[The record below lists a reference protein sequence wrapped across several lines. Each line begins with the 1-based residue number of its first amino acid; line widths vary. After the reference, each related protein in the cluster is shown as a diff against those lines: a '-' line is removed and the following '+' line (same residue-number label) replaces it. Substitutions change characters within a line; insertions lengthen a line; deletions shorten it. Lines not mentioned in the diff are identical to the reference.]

1 MSGKIKKFIT
11 NWKFLCKYVWKIS
24 PRTYAATAITIVLDV
39 VEPFAVLLFPKFIID
54 ELTGEKRWETVLGYI
69 FLLIGILVLLRLLRL
84 GAQVFCNMS
93 VNGGDVLNV
102 KHYTRFFLDMDYA
115 RLEDEHVRDLQETIM
130 GKVHVNN
137 VTGALQKV
145 ATDMLRL
152 AGYTYLIFMLHPLV
166 LLAVALVTAVNYVLG
181 LKREKCSYAFEPER
195 ARSARKLDYCFE
207 TMADFGFAKE
217 VRINQASA
225 WLAQK
230 FSQVLDA
237 YRGKLKKY
245 ENRMLL
251 FSILE
256 TAVGFAQMAAMYGY
270 AVHRAILGEITIG
283 DFSVFVGAC
292 LSLSAAFSGL
302 AGGMTNMLY
311 LSKYVD
317 DYKRYTELA
326 QPSHLTKGQA
336 AIPDKGAGNAG
347 NRQFLIEFRDVSF
360 RYPGTDRNVLD
371 HVSLAIGDRE
381 KLAVVG
387 VNGAGKTTFIKLLC
401 RLYEPTEG
409 VILYNGRDISEIRHE
424 EYVRM
429 LSVVFQDF
437 RLLAFT
443 MEENIVLNQS
453 GDRGKVLEAIRKSGL
468 EDKLESLPKGLDT
481 HVGKD
486 FDEEGVEF
494 SGGEGQKL
502 VTARAYYKDAPI
514 VVLDEPTSALD
525 PLSENAVYR
534 RFHEIMEDKTAI
546 FISHRLASTRF
557 CDRVA
562 VFAGGRIVECGT
574 HEQLMEQE
582 GLYREMFLKQAEYYK
597 SDFTA

>member
-1 MSGKIKKFIT
+1 MTGKIRKFMA
-11 NWKFLCKYVWKIS
+11 NWKFLCGYVWNINKRAY
-24 PRTYAATAITIVLDV
+24 PAAAITIVLDV
-39 VEPFAVLLFPKFIID
+39 VEPFAVLIFPKFIID

-69 FLLIGILVLLRLLRL
+69 SLLIGVLVLLRLLRL

-115 RLEDEHVRDLQETIM
+115 RLEDEHVRDLQGTIM

-137 VTGALQKV
+137 VAGALQEV
-145 ATDMLRL
+145 VTALLRL
-152 AGYTYLIFMLHPLV
+152 AGYAYLVFMLHPLV
-166 LLAVALVTAVNYVLG
+166 LLAVALVTAVNYGLR
-181 LKREKCSYAFEPER
+181 LKREKYSYAFAPER
-195 ARSARKLDYCFE
+195 ARSARKFDYCFE
-207 TMADFGFAKE
+207 TMADFSFAKE
-217 VRINQASA
+217 VRINQASV
-225 WLAQK
+225 WLAGK
-230 FSQVLDA
+230 FSQVLDI
-237 YRGKLKKY
+237 YHGKLVKY
-245 ENRMLL
+245 KNKLL
-251 FSILE
+251 LLAILE
-256 TAVGFAQMAAMYGY
+256 AAVGFAQMAATYGY
-270 AVHRAILGEITIG
+270 AVHQAVLGKITIG
-283 DFSVFVGAC
+283 DFSVFAGAV
-292 LSLSAAFSGL
+292 LSLSAAFGGL

-311 LSKYVD
+311 LAKYVD

-326 QPSHLTKGQA
+326 QPSHLKKGRA
-336 AIPDKGAGNAG
+336 GIPDKGAGNV
-347 NRQFLIEFRDVSF
+347 IEFRDVSF

-371 HVSLAIGDRE
+371 HVSLEIGDKE

-387 VNGAGKTTFIKLLC
+387 INGAGKTTFIKLLC

-409 VILYNGRDISEIRHE
+409 VILYNGTDISEIRYE

-443 MEENIVLNQS
+443 MEENIVLNQ
-453 GDRGKVLEAIRKSGL
+453 GCDKGKVLEAVRKSGL

-481 HVGKD
+481 NVGKD
-486 FDEEGVEF
+486 FDKEGVEF

-525 PLSENAVYR
+525 PISENAVYR
-534 RFHEIMEDKTAI
+534 RFSKIMEDKTAI

-562 VFAGGRIVECGT
+562 VFAGGQIVEYGT

-582 GLYREMFLKQAEYYK
+582 GLYRQMFLKQAEYYK
-597 SDFTA
+597 EVEE

>member
-1 MSGKIKKFIT
+1 MSGKIKKFMA

-24 PRTYAATAITIVLDV
+24 PRTYAAAAITILLDV
-39 VEPFAVLLFPKFIID
+39 VEPFAVLLFPKCIID
-54 ELTGEKRWETVLGYI
+54 ELTGEKRWEMVLGYI
-69 FLLIGILVLLRLLRL
+69 FLLVGILALLRLLRL

-115 RLEDEHVRDLQETIM
+115 RLEDEHVRDLQGTIM

-137 VTGALQKV
+137 VAGALQEV
-145 ATDMLRL
+145 ATSLLRL
-152 AGYTYLIFMLHPLV
+152 AGYAYLIFLLHPLV

-207 TMADFGFAKE
+207 TMADFSFAKE

-225 WLAQK
+225 WLAGK

-237 YRGKLKKY
+237 YRGKLEKY

-251 FSILE
+251 LAILE
-256 TAVGFAQMAAMYGY
+256 TAVGFVQMAAMYGY

-283 DFSVFVGAC
+283 DFSVFAGAC
-292 LSLSAAFSGL
+292 ISLSAAFGGL

-317 DYKRYTELA
+317 EYKRYTELA

-336 AIPDKGAGNAG
+336 AIPDKGAGNIR

-371 HVSLAIGDRE
+371 HVSLKIGHRE

-387 VNGAGKTTFIKLLC
+387 VNGAGKSTFIKLLC

-409 VILYNGRDISEIRHE
+409 VILYNGTDISEIRHE

-437 RLLAFT
+437 RLLALT

-453 GDRGKVLEAIRKSGL
+453 CDRDKVLEAIRRSGL
-468 EDKLESLPKGLDT
+468 TDKLESLPKGLDT

-525 PLSENAVYR
+525 PISENAVYQ

-557 CDRVA
+557 CHRIA

-574 HEQLMEQE
+574 HEQLMGQE
-582 GLYREMFLKQAEYYK
+582 GLYREMFQKQAEYYQ
-597 SDFTA
+597 SN